1 MSAPL
6 LLNWDDI
13 SLLLGQVEVHDSMK
27 QAFIEYSKGN
37 AEIPPV
43 GELLFEDPPGEVHI
57 KYGYLKGGSH
67 YVIKIA

>member
-1 MSAPL
+1 MSAPF

-43 GELLFEDPPGEVHI
+43 DFAHLLELTKMRSIRF
-57 KYGYLKGGSH
+57 
-67 YVIKIA
+67 